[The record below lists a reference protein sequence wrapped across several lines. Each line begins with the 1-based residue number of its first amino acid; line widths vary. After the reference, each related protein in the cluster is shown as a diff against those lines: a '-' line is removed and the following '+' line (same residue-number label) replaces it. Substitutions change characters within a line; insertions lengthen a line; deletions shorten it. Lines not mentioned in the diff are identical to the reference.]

1 MSSLS
6 VRQAAVQQVSTVI
19 AGLLLCVRE
28 IVDWAVVATLLLC
41 LAGRLLAS
49 LRGQRK
55 GAASMMRLA
64 GSGERYLGTRGSSD
78 DDRLPNFRL
87 HHIHRPGDGTSGSK
101 GKFCSARSA
110 THHPPLSKHRIC
122 LKGHGGIFCAA
133 ELSGHTRKP
142 RSGLRRRRKG
152 LTARLG
158 PRNHRLCHVGLAIM
172 RRPPRSW
179 STGTWNRRSTCDAGS
194 PPACARRRPWRA
206 SDRAAWRPPSPS
218 A

>member
-101 GKFCSARSA
+101 SKFCSARSA
-110 THHPPLSKHRIC
+110 THHPPVSEHIGFASKGMSASFARPSRAVTPPLAGQIPW
-122 LKGHGGIFCAA
+122 KAGGVSPSCGTG
-133 ELSGHTRKP
+133 SRT
-142 RSGLRRRRKG
+142 
-152 LTARLG
+152 TA
-158 PRNHRLCHVGLAIM
+158 
-172 RRPPRSW
+172 W
-179 STGTWNRRSTCDAGS
+179 RRSSSRMRATS
-194 PPACARRRPWRA
+194 PE
-206 SDRAAWRPPSPS
+206 S
-218 A
+218 

>member
-78 DDRLPNFRL
+78 DDPTAKL
-87 HHIHRPGDGTSGSK
+87 TS
-101 GKFCSARSA
+101 
-110 THHPPLSKHRIC
+110 
-122 LKGHGGIFCAA
+122 
-133 ELSGHTRKP
+133 
-142 RSGLRRRRKG
+142 
-152 LTARLG
+152 
-158 PRNHRLCHVGLAIM
+158 
-172 RRPPRSW
+172 
-179 STGTWNRRSTCDAGS
+179 S
-194 PPACARRRPWRA
+194 P
-206 SDRAAWRPPSPS
+206 RPPSRRRDLGEQGQVLLCPLS
-218 A
+218 DSSSSVVEA